1 MRQGRHIPLLLVFLL
16 LLAACGG
23 RKGRVIP
30 EKKMAALYADM
41 FLSDQWLKENKEA
54 RASAD
59 TTLFFDPVFEKHGY
73 TFADY
78 EKSIE
83 YYSAEPEVLS
93 RIIDSASAS
102 LKRQSDRYNKIS
114 MAIRKANEA
123 NEKNRV
129 DYASVDFSQDSAV
142 WAAVEILWP
151 LKDSLALCVD
161 SLEAGASVLAGPRLE
176 NPKAGCPLRDKPE
189 EVLVERVGIKELE
202 F

>member
-16 LLAACGG
+16 LLVACGG

-59 TTLFFDPVFEKHGY
+59 TTLFFDPVFEKYGY

-129 DYASVDFSQDSAV
+129 DYASVDFSKDSAV

-151 LKDSLALCVD
+151 LKDSLALRVD

-176 NPKAGCPLRDKPE
+176 NPKAGRPLRDKPE

>member
-123 NEKNRV
+123 NEKNKV

-151 LKDSLALCVD
+151 LKDSLALRVD
-161 SLEAGASVLAGPRLE
+161 GLEAGASVLAGPRLE
-176 NPKAGCPLRDKPE
+176 NPKAGRPLRDEPE